1 VRSCGRENKIFDM
14 INKNNSNLI
23 LDNSCISA
31 DTINDKLR
39 NEKEVDKIKITN
51 SLIKGNLN
59 INSCTVN
66 NDVNLIILLLKDN

>member
-1 VRSCGRENKIFDM
+1 M